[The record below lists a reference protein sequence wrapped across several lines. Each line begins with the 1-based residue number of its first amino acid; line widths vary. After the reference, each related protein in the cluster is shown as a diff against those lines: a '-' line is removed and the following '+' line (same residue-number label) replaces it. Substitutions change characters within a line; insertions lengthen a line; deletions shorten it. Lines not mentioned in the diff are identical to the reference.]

1 MKVYYRFLHH
11 SSIIF
16 SSMLLFCVLFT
27 IQNIIFNLLLKQL
40 TIVVFNTF
48 YLHQLIFILTSILLI
63 KKFVKFDS
71 SYKNFR

>member
-1 MKVYYRFLHH
+1 MKVYYKFLHC

-16 SSMLLFCVLFT
+16 SSMLLFSILFT
-27 IQNIIFNLLLKQL
+27 IQNITFNLFLNQL
-40 TIVVFNTF
+40 TIVVFNKF
-48 YLHQLIFILTSILLI
+48 YLHQLVFILTSILLI

>member
-1 MKVYYRFLHH
+1 MKVHYKLLHQ

-16 SSMLLFCVLFT
+16 SSVLVFSVLFT
-27 IQNIIFNLLLKQL
+27 IQNTMFNLLLKQL
-40 TIVVFNTF
+40 TVVVFNKF
-48 YLHQLIFILTSILLI
+48 YLHQLVFILTSILII